1 MAIGIIQ
8 AICGGCSCDEQQA
21 QEYLDDELRYL
32 RELREVN
39 DMQHSDIELDRQKSH
54 TRPTCRVRLHK
65 KLKPDSHSEYMW
77 VNAAGLCFLICC
89 QGLS

>member
-39 DMQHSDIELDRQKSH
+39 DMQHSDIELACTNLGIEADYE
-54 TRPTCRVRLHK
+54 
-65 KLKPDSHSEYMW
+65 EYFIHALA
-77 VNAAGLCFLICC
+77 V
-89 QGLS
+89 

>member
-39 DMQHSDIELDRQKSH
+39 DM
-54 TRPTCRVRLHK
+54 
-65 KLKPDSHSEYMW
+65 
-77 VNAAGLCFLICC
+77 
-89 QGLS
+89 

>member
-39 DMQHSDIELDRQKSH
+39 DMQHSDIEVNDMQ
-54 TRPTCRVRLHK
+54 
-65 KLKPDSHSEYMW
+65 HSDIELACTNLGIEADYEEYFIQALA
-77 VNAAGLCFLICC
+77 V
-89 QGLS
+89 